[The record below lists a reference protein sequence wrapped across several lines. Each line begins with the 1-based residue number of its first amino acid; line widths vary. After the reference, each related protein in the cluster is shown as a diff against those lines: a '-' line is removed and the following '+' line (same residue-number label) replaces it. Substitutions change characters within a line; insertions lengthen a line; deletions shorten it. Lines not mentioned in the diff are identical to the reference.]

1 MTNKE
6 KWANELIDIYMLGG
20 SFAVDKCG
28 VPHRCADYNCKECT
42 FGKLK
47 SERLSSN
54 NCFAE
59 RKYWLDQEYSEPVYL
74 SQLEHDILSAL
85 NPIWKYIIRDKDGQ
99 LSLFRDEPVRMPEL
113 YIWVCPLVY
122 SGEKEQ
128 LVLSDMFKPNI
139 FSMIKW
145 VDPIPWTIEKLLS
158 LPVKD

>member
-6 KWANELIDIYMLGG
+6 KWANELIDICVKGD
-20 SFAVDKCG
+20 SFAVDKYGC
-28 VPHRCADYNCKECT
+28 PHSCCEYECKDCV
-42 FGKLK
+42 FGKSTDK
-47 SERLSSN
+47 CMYN
-54 NCFAE
+54 
-59 RKYWLDQEYSEPVYL
+59 RKRWLEQEYSEPVYL

-99 LSLFRDEPVRMPEL
+99 LSLFRDEPLRMPEL

-122 SGEKEQ
+122 SDKKER
-128 LVLSDMFKPNI
+128 LVLFDAFKPNI

-145 VDPIPWTIEKLLS
+145 TDNTPWSIENLLS

>member
-6 KWANELIDIYMLGG
+6 KWANELIDMCITGG

-28 VPHRCADYNCKECT
+28 VPCKCAEFNCKECT

-54 NCFAE
+54 TCFTE
-59 RKYWLDQEYSEPVYL
+59 RKYWLEQEYSEPVYL
-74 SQLEHDILSAL
+74 SQVEYDILSAL

-99 LSLFRDEPVRMPEL
+99 LSLFRYEPVRMPEL
-113 YIWVCPLVY
+113 YIWVCPLVD
-122 SGEKEQ
+122 SGEKEH
-128 LVLSDMFKPNI
+128 LVLFGMFKPNI
-139 FSMIKW
+139 FPMIKW
-145 VDPIPWTIEKLLS
+145 TDNKPWSIEKLLS

>member
-6 KWANELIDIYMLGG
+6 KWVNELIDICIDGG

-28 VPHRCADYNCKECT
+28 RPQHCCKYECKECAFWEST
-42 FGKLK
+42 DKCMD
-47 SERLSSN
+47 N
-54 NCFAE
+54 
-59 RKYWLDQEYSEPVYL
+59 RKRWLEQEYSEPVYL

-99 LSLFRDEPVRMPEL
+99 LSLFTDKPLKVTEL
-113 YIWVCPLVY
+113 GIWRYAFIICDAKTNRHILFNVFNPI
-122 SGEKEQ
+122 
-128 LVLSDMFKPNI
+128 I

-145 VDPIPWTIEKLLS
+145 TDNAPWSIEKLLS

>member
-6 KWANELIDIYMLGG
+6 KWANELIDMCTVVG

-28 VPHRCADYNCKECT
+28 VPHRCGGFDCKECAFWT
-42 FGKLK
+42 STDKCMH
-47 SERLSSN
+47 N
-54 NCFAE
+54 
-59 RKYWLDQEYSEPVYL
+59 RKRWLDQEYSEPVYL

-113 YIWVCPLVY
+113 CIWVCPLVY

-128 LVLSDMFKPNI
+128 LVLSDMFNPNI